1 MNERFLLLPILTID
15 LLAFVPA
22 IAPSFA
28 QFTQLTDC
36 VAGTKLYIAA
46 QTRNYLVQVC
56 KSNSGSAKLI
66 FNPRSGQVFQRQIL
80 TVPFNTTQQFVASSG
95 NTRYF
100 LNSKVLRVV
109 KNNRIVVR
117 EFVIKWDVKENG

>member
-15 LLAFVPA
+15 LLAIAPG

-56 KSNSGSAKLI
+56 KTNSGSAKLI

>member
-1 MNERFLLLPILTID
+1 MKKTLLLLPP
-15 LLAFVPA
+15 LAIYA
-22 IAPSFA
+22 LAPNPSSA
-28 QFTQLTDC
+28 QFAQLTDC

-56 KSNSGSAKLI
+56 KTNFGSAKLI
-66 FNPRSGQVFQRQIL
+66 FNARTGQVFQRQIL
-80 TVPFNTTQQFVASSG
+80 TVPLTTTQQFVANNG

-109 KNNRIVVR
+109 RDNRVVVR
-117 EFVIKWDVKENG
+117 EFVIKWDVKDNG